1 MKTKKKLLGTALI
14 VFILSLSAGVLSAQ
28 PPEWLDGWAYRK
40 EINIT
45 ENSGNDLT
53 DYQVK
58 IPVVYESK
66 MQSDF
71 SDLRFTDSDGTT
83 LLSYWVEEYTEGSS
97 ATVWV
102 KIPDIPASGV
112 KTIYMYY
119 GNPPAGSASNFD
131 NTFTKDYGES
141 GLVGLWHFD
150 EGGGTSATDS
160 SGNGNTGTLKNGT
173 ITCANGDCPTWQST
187 DGGQWDN
194 RDDVKFSTGSA
205 LRFDGVNDY
214 VDCGNDP
221 SLNITDEITI
231 EAWVYAE
238 SVFGKTI
245 LSKGLY
251 DAGSVGCVAAKG
263 YHVCFDA
270 GDLYVDMFTSGGVAS
285 WQYSNADTGKWLH
298 IAVTYDK
305 DSGGNLYY
313 NGNSVD
319 TDPGSGSICSNSDN
333 LTIGRFS
340 SGEYPPYYFDG
351 TIDEVRIYNRALSQE
366 EIKAHYER
374 RKYISSEPTVSVGAS
389 ESKKSELVAWW
400 KFDEGNGS
408 IAHDISNNSND
419 GVIHG
424 AIWTTGKLG
433 SALEFDGMNDYVDC
447 GNDASLD
454 ITDEL
459 TVESWINWKGGG
471 AVYHVIFTKGY
482 YILGSN
488 YYMMVGRDGT
498 FYFSIFSQSIN
509 VENAIS
515 PNTWI
520 HVAGTYD
527 GNIRKAYINGE
538 LRASKALSLPVHT
551 NNQPLFIG
559 KANPGYYPFK
569 GAIDDVKIYN
579 RALTPEEILAHYQ
592 AGIMGTIS
600 GTVKNTS
607 NNSIQGAKITVNGYS
622 DTTNSTGEYTITLPV
637 GNYNVT
643 ASATGYQDQ
652 SKQAK
657 VKEDQ
662 ITEINFTLT
671 KLSYGTISGRVIYAH
686 NVTGISGATVKLTD
700 AGVVA
705 STSTDSEGKYSFLDV
720 PYGIYNINVSKTRFW
735 SNSTSVNLTGLT
747 KTVGDILLWLK
758 GDLNNN
764 GIPTDIGDLVLMKRA
779 CLGDITPDWRYDL
792 NDNGLNA
799 DGVDLFLMKRA
810 TLREMMLT

>member
-1 MKTKKKLLGTALI
+1 MKDQQHHPKGWNKLKHANMSKNKEGGKSKMKTKKKLLGTALI

-119 GNPPAGSASNFD
+119 GNLPAGSASNFD

-231 EAWVYAE
+231 EAWVDTSLSYQYIVGKYEEAAFLQYWGYGLFVDGGHAE
-238 SVFGKTI
+238 FRIGTT
-245 LSKGLY
+245 
-251 DAGSVGCVAAKG
+251 
-263 YHVCFDA
+263 H
-270 GDLYVDMFTSGGVAS
+270 
-285 WQYSNADTGKWLH
+285 
-298 IAVTYDK
+298 
-305 DSGGNLYY
+305 LYY
-313 NGNSVD
+313 NVKSTKLINDSNWHHIVGVYDKMNLIIYVD
-319 TDPGSGSICSNSDN
+319 GQQTAGGHYSGDISPASSSFK
-333 LTIGRFS
+333 IGKCQMGFSERFFN
-340 SGEYPPYYFDG
+340 GV
-351 TIDEVRIYNRALSQE
+351 IDEVRVYNRALSQE

-374 RKYISSEPTVSVGAS
+374 RKYISSEPTVSVGS
-389 ESKKSELVAWW
+389 ETSRFVVMVQSPTSVNRGETFTVSIIVTDVTDLYGSGLNLRFNPDVLQAISVDHGEFLGSDGTFTLQIVSTYNNTDGSVDIAEARTGPVGIDGTGRLGIIVFNATAEGTSHLNLTTADLV
-400 KFDEGNGS
+400 
-408 IAHDISNNSND
+408 NSDGEYIIPD
-419 GVIHG
+419 GVING
-424 AIWTTGKLG
+424 T
-433 SALEFDGMNDYVDC
+433 VD
-447 GNDASLD
+447 
-454 ITDEL
+454 
-459 TVESWINWKGGG
+459 
-471 AVYHVIFTKGY
+471 
-482 YILGSN
+482 
-488 YYMMVGRDGT
+488 
-498 FYFSIFSQSIN
+498 
-509 VENAIS
+509 VEN
-515 PNTWI
+515 
-520 HVAGTYD
+520 
-527 GNIRKAYINGE
+527 E
-538 LRASKALSLPVHT
+538 
-551 NNQPLFIG
+551 
-559 KANPGYYPFK
+559 
-569 GAIDDVKIYN
+569 
-579 RALTPEEILAHYQ
+579 
-592 AGIMGTIS
+592 
-600 GTVKNTS
+600 
-607 NNSIQGAKITVNGYS
+607 
-622 DTTNSTGEYTITLPV
+622 
-637 GNYNVT
+637 
-643 ASATGYQDQ
+643 
-652 SKQAK
+652 
-657 VKEDQ
+657 
-662 ITEINFTLT
+662 
-671 KLSYGTISGRVIYAH
+671 GTISGRVIYAH

>member
-231 EAWVYAE
+231 EAWVDTSLSYQYIVGKYEEAAFLQYWGYGLFVDGGHAE
-238 SVFGKTI
+238 FRIGTT
-245 LSKGLY
+245 
-251 DAGSVGCVAAKG
+251 
-263 YHVCFDA
+263 H
-270 GDLYVDMFTSGGVAS
+270 
-285 WQYSNADTGKWLH
+285 
-298 IAVTYDK
+298 
-305 DSGGNLYY
+305 LYY
-313 NGNSVD
+313 NVKSTKLINDSNWHHIVGVYDKMNLIIYVD
-319 TDPGSGSICSNSDN
+319 GQQTAGGHYSGDISPASSSFK
-333 LTIGRFS
+333 IGKCQMGFSERFFN
-340 SGEYPPYYFDG
+340 GV
-351 TIDEVRIYNRALSQE
+351 IDEVRVYNRALSQE